1 MLHEWQQDFARGLCD
16 QGTVPVALRD
26 NQRRFAIYRDSVT
39 ASLVAALGEAFPVTR
54 LLVGDRFFD
63 AVAADYARQEPPH
76 IPRLS
81 AYGGTYPDY
90 LRRLPTLHDLPY
102 VADVAQL
109 EWARIEAYF
118 TGPAVQLIQPDSLLG
133 YAPEIL
139 PLLRLQPEASLRVIT
154 GESAIWS
161 IWIAHQGDSQDLEHI
176 DVGEAQ
182 AVRLSC
188 ATDGVV
194 MSQIA
199 LGHAVFLLAL
209 GEGHSIFTAAETA
222 MAADAGFDLQASLAS
237 ELRLG
242 SFSDIAGPEGL
253 D

>member
-1 MLHEWQQDFARGLCD
+1 
-16 QGTVPVALRD
+16 
-26 NQRRFAIYRDSVT
+26 
-39 ASLVAALGEAFPVTR
+39 
-54 LLVGDRFFD
+54 
-63 AVAADYARQEPPH
+63 
-76 IPRLS
+76 
-81 AYGGTYPDY
+81 
-90 LRRLPTLHDLPY
+90 LPTLHDLPY

-118 TGPAVQLIQPDSLLG
+118 TGPAIQVTQPDSLLG
-133 YAPEIL
+133 YPPETL
-139 PLLRLQPEASLRVIT
+139 PLLRLRLEASLRVII

-161 IWIAHQGDSQDLEHI
+161 IWTAHQAEAADLEHI
-176 DVGEAQ
+176 DIWQAQ

-188 ATDGVV
+188 TTDGVV

-209 GEGHSIFTAAETA
+209 SEGHSIFTAAETA

-242 SFSDIAGPEGL
+242 SFSDIAGPEGI